1 MLLITTFYLIW
12 MSHIRNP
19 SSPPFPS
26 GCLAPGIL
34 HRRLFH
40 PGVPH
45 PEFLSAVISIRM
57 SHTRNPSLPPFPS
70 GCLALGILLHHHFHP
85 DVLHPKFFFAAIPS
99 GCLTSRILPGR
110 PSTFFGYLT
119 SGILSADVPS
129 SPDVSHLEFYPADV
143 PPFSSSLE
151 HFL

>member
-99 GCLTSRILPGR
+99 GCLTSRIPLR
-110 PSTFFGYLT
+110 RHSTRVYHTRDFFP
-119 SGILSADVPS
+119 ADVPP
-129 SPDVSHLEFYPADV
+129 SPDVSHPEFYPVDV